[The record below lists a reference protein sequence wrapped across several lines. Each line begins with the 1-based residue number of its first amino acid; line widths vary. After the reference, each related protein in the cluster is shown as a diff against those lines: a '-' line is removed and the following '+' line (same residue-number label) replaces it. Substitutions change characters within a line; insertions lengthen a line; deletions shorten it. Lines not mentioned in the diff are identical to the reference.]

1 MALFFQG
8 TQIANVNLSD
18 TFNQW
23 LNTTNDTLA
32 ASVSQGSNNTFTGEN
47 TFANNVT
54 VSGNTT
60 FSANLVSTGTFY
72 TNTLHINGANVT
84 ATAVELN
91 KLDGVTSTTAELNIL
106 DGVTADATE
115 LNYNDGASPGVI
127 TASTTLVANGD
138 GTLNFPTGTLKYNG
152 TIVDPVSVSDFSVTT
167 NSPSGNGSLSYSSST
182 GVFTFTPADATQGSG
197 GGGDAATLDGL
208 NSTQFLRSDASDA
221 YTSGTLTLNSGTTQ
235 QFNSTTVNFS
245 SGTTVNFDRTT
256 GTAPFTV
263 DSGTV
268 VTNLNADQ
276 VDGLE
281 ASEFLRSG
289 ATDAY
294 TSGTLSFNAG
304 TTQNFNSTT
313 VNFSS
318 STQVNFNETTG
329 TSPFTVDSTTLVTN
343 LNADQVDGIDASSL
357 LRSDAADIKSSGDLT
372 LNNNIKI
379 RFGTSGGESE
389 IYSNGT
395 NTYWNA
401 KSDKDIIFRDDNS
414 AADRFTFDISS
425 GTLTASTFSGTTF
438 SGTTFSGGTFSG
450 TTFSGGTFSGTSFS
464 GSGASLTSLNA
475 SQLSSGTVPLA
486 RLSGITTSEI
496 DATTLLTAADAWA
509 NNDTSI
515 ATAAAI
521 TQRIEALGGGGG
533 GGGTVTSVSV
543 GTGLDV
549 TSATTT
555 PNITIDSTEFT
566 QITSFDHTGGSIT
579 TEDSF
584 LFHDISDNAIHRILA
599 GNIPISAFNNDAGY
613 ASGDIT
619 SITIDAGSGLTG
631 GGTGS
636 TGAVSLTLN
645 AGAGDGITVNADD
658 IAVDSTVV
666 RTSGTQT
673 VAGAKTFSTGC
684 TFSAAPA
691 FTAAGAPFTT
701 TSTNL
706 VTNLNADLLD
716 SLSSADF
723 LRSNASDTYS
733 GTMTVS
739 SGGIVLNDNIELSF
753 GSFATGIE
761 SEIFSNGTHTYWNST
776 SSTKDIYFSQA
787 GVNEFLFDMGNGGF
801 HADGDITAFSTS
813 TSSDLKLKENIL
825 TIENPIEKIKQ
836 LNGVTFDWKK
846 DGTKSAGLI
855 AQDVQKILPETVK
868 EVANL
873 NDDETHLNLNYNGVI
888 GLLVEAIKEL
898 SARVKELENAD

>member
-60 FSANLVSTGTFY
+60 FSAKLVSTGTFY
-72 TNTLHINGANVT
+72 TNTLYLNGANVT

-115 LNYNDGASPGVI
+115 LNYNDGALPGVI
-127 TASTTLVANGD
+127 TANKTLVANGD
-138 GTLNFPTGTLKYNG
+138 GTLNFPTGTLKYDG
-152 TIVDPVSVSDFSVTT
+152 TIVAPISANGFSVTT
-167 NSPSGNGSLSYSSST
+167 NAPSGNGSLSYSSVT
-182 GVFTFTPADATQGSG
+182 GVFTFTPADVSSGS
-197 GGGDAATLDGL
+197 GGDAATLDGL
-208 NSTQFLRSDASDA
+208 DSTQFLRSDASDA

-357 LRSDAADIKSSGDLT
+357 LRSDAADIKTSGDLT
-372 LNNNIKI
+372 FNDNIKLLL
-379 RFGTSGGESE
+379 GTSGGESE
-389 IYSNGT
+389 IYSDGT

-414 AADRFTFDISS
+414 ATNRFTFDISS
-425 GTLTASTFSGTTF
+425 GTLTA
-438 SGTTFSGGTFSG
+438 TTFSGGY
-450 TTFSGGTFSGTSFS
+450 S
-464 GSGASLTSLNA
+464 GSGASLTNLNA

-533 GGGTVTSVSV
+533 GSVTSVSV

-549 TSATTT
+549 TNPTST

-566 QITSFDHTGGSIT
+566 EITSFNHTGGSIT

-584 LFHDISDNAIHRILA
+584 LFHDITDNAIHRILA

-619 SITIDAGSGLTG
+619 SVTVTAGNGLSG

-636 TGAVSLTLN
+636 SGSVSLTLTV
-645 AGAGDGITVNADD
+645 GSGDGITVGATDV
-658 IAVDSTVV
+658 AVDSTVV

-701 TSTNL
+701 TSTTL

-753 GSFATGIE
+753 GTSAGE
-761 SEIFSNGTHTYWNST
+761 SEIFSNGTHTYWNSK

-787 GVNEFLFDMGNGGF
+787 GVNEFLFNMGNASF
-801 HADGDITAFSTS
+801 HADGDITAYSTS
-813 TSSDLKLKENIL
+813 TSSDLKLKQNIL

-855 AQDVQKILPETVK
+855 AQDVQKILPEVVK

-888 GLLVEAIKEL
+888 GLLVEAVKEQQKQIDEQKEL
-898 SARVKELENAD
+898 INTLVERLEVLGSKK